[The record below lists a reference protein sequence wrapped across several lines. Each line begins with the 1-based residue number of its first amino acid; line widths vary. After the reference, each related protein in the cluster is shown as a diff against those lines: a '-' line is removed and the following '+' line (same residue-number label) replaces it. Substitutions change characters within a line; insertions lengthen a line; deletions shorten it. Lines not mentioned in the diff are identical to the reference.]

1 MTKLRRDF
9 PFFRQVDLSK
19 KILEISPSNNPIF
32 SGAKYWGLNDGYNK
46 DDVPLDYTC
55 AIEEVPEHFD
65 YVVSSHVI
73 EHIPDPLGHLISVS
87 KISDSYYFILPDHFY
102 CFDHFKRPS
111 SFLELIEAYMDKR
124 RIHTKHISLE
134 DKLMRTHNDPIR
146 HWNNDHGECP
156 KFDPEKLNKTID
168 LIQSYKK
175 DALVNAHGWKFRPAL
190 FEQFLK
196 MINEAGI
203 LKCEYKVIP
212 TAKNDFSFY
221 VSLRF

>member
-1 MTKLRRDF
+1 MAKLRRDF
-9 PFFRQVDLSK
+9 PFFKQVDLSK

-73 EHIPDPLGHLISVS
+73 EHIPDPLGHLIAVS
-87 KISDSYYFILPDHFY
+87 KISDSYYFALPDHKF

-111 SFLELIEAYMDKR
+111 SFLELFEAYIDKR
-124 RIHTKHISLE
+124 SFHPSIIILE
-134 DKLMRTHNDPIR
+134 DRLIRTHNDPKR
-146 HWNNDHGECP
+146 HWKGDHGDCP
-156 KFDPEKLNKTID
+156 KFDPIKLKSVVDQIE
-168 LIQSYKK
+168 LKRGQY
-175 DALVNAHGWKFRPAL
+175 VNAHGWKFTPAL

-203 LKCEYKVIP
+203 LKCEYQVIP